1 MIPGFGYVVVRK
13 DKEAFLT
20 ELEALKQAVAVFK
33 DRVTAKLSVELDKR
47 AAELEKALMPA
58 LEKAPPSE
66 WLLPEKPTIDQMRA
80 RLAEDLCRAIGS
92 VEAYV
97 GDMKVEVIFKDV
109 TYESLCDQVFL
120 AAARK
125 ALPDVKQI
133 HAEFHVAAG
142 SDAKTQTGSHIH
154 RPLNG

>member
-1 MIPGFGYVVVRK
+1 MASSGK
-13 DKEAFLT
+13 TD
-20 ELEALKQAVAVFK
+20 
-33 DRVTAKLSVELDKR
+33 DRSDASLVLRRTCAG
-47 AAELEKALMPA
+47 
-58 LEKAPPSE
+58 
-66 WLLPEKPTIDQMRA
+66 
-80 RLAEDLCRAIGS
+80 AIGS

-142 SDAKTQTGSHIH
+142 SDAKTRTGHTSTG
-154 RPLNG
+154 R